1 MKVSQLLDE
10 LNISLNTL
18 KRFEKELNCEFLF
31 LDQIVN
37 DKIVEKLKEILK
49 NSKQETQYRKL
60 TGPKISGDK
69 IDLNQFSSLSN
80 THKNRPLKKPSI
92 SATKE
97 RRLQFLKGLYYN
109 DDVYKFEAKVKWYY
123 NYSNDGEYGF
133 LVCNGLPDIYFKGNV
148 VKHIN
153 PRTLREN
160 DEVLVEIPI
169 VDIENR
175 TKLSAT
181 KVNKLEDEDDLAFL
195 MHKSIE
201 LGNSKYFS
209 QTTEQIKVQSE
220 SLKSETKQ
228 AIVTSVKSVL
238 KDKLSNI
245 SQAIFLFEFCEFA
258 GIDLLDDITNKAKE
272 VFSLNDQFKL
282 WLNTST
288 TFSFEHL
295 KEPIVN
301 HLLATNTHSFLDKL
315 EESYIADALKEAL
328 AKRLNSADSSVNNN
342 LTALV
347 NTIKTY
353 DITLDYTIFSDEQLF
368 LFWEKKLID
377 FSPIDIIYKRITAL
391 WYNTSETN
399 LNQIRDVFDKATEQE
414 LRDLFSK
421 IHFDKSFI
429 KNKEEFEF
437 VRLFIDNVDSKDLS
451 EEFFKIIYAKS
462 PDYIKI
468 HWFILDHTDEL
479 DYHASVIYTALLTPH
494 DQKLFFKKVLML
506 IETNKLNLTLNDL
519 NKITTIDYKTSE
531 YSKEIDGI
539 GLDFTLSIIL
549 KLVTD
554 LGENIITSRK
564 TIFDIIANQVKT
576 PKDLLVISGFFSACS
591 GRTILETQN
600 QVNTEY
606 DELSQESEATYS
618 LKKTDKTP
626 RFSNYCAGRK
636 SMDNNGNP
644 MLDRKGKREFWWC
657 ENSPCFETCRKP
669 VSANEWKNYTIQDI
683 LRILNISYS
692 EKQYEIA
699 IGVINRVNRFLEHL
713 NCNNCGSILRPN
725 GRGNYGFYGVSMFSC
740 CSKDCN
746 NPDKDVYL
754 SHCLN
759 GRCEDIID
767 SRKTVKCKPSSLA
780 NPDNCGWYICNNC
793 HACCSTEK
801 LLARKSN
808 LEYNGQ
814 NYNCHI
820 DGHKDLG
827 IICCKKCGTE
837 TQNIGI
843 NETLY
848 ESQLQWFLDHRN
860 TSAIIASGQ
869 RNDGKWW
876 FRWSQ
881 GNLTLERFMSALEN
895 LRDNGFQ
902 VPNLETG
909 EEIQFIAEPFFRVD
923 NQEPNKFVCPEC
935 NFTLEISD
943 TDEFDFN
950 RIKAIKSFHTRIFP
964 TFNAQD

>member
-181 KVNKLEDEDDLAFL
+181 KVNKLEDEDNLAFL
-195 MHKSIE
+195 VHKSIE

-228 AIVTSVKSVL
+228 AIVTIVKSAL

-258 GIDLLDDITNKAKE
+258 GIDLLDDITDKVKKA
-272 VFSLNDQFKL
+272 FSLNDQLKL
-282 WLNTST
+282 WLNTSAI
-288 TFSFEHL
+288 FSFEHL
-295 KEPIVN
+295 KEGIVN
-301 HLLATNTHSFLDKL
+301 HLLTTNTHSFLDKL
-315 EESYIADALKEAL
+315 EEEDIKEALKEAL
-328 AKRLNSADSSVNNN
+328 AKRLNSTDNSANNN
-342 LTALV
+342 LIAIL
-347 NTIKTY
+347 NTIKAQS
-353 DITLDYTIFSDEQLF
+353 IELDYSIFSEEQLF

-414 LRDLFSK
+414 LRDLFAK
-421 IHFDKSFI
+421 IHFDKNI
-429 KNKEEFEF
+429 VKNKEEFEF
-437 VRLFIDNVDSKDLS
+437 VRLFIDNVDSKELS

-468 HWFILDHTDEL
+468 QWFILDYTDEL

-549 KLVTD
+549 KLVAD
-554 LGENIITSRK
+554 LSNNLVTKRQ
-564 TIFDIIANQVKT
+564 TIFDIIANQIKR
-576 PKDLLVISGFFSACS
+576 PDDLLVIDGFFEKCS
-591 GRTILETQN
+591 GRTVLNVHEPDTLDNKDKET
-600 QVNTEY
+600 
-606 DELSQESEATYS
+606 TYS
-618 LKKTDKTP
+618 LEQKDYYP
-626 RFSNYCAGRK
+626 RFSTFCDGRK
-636 SMDNNGNP
+636 AIVKATGEPS
-644 MLDRKGKREFWWC
+644 LCRKSGLEFWWC
-657 ENSPCFETCRKP
+657 ENSQCYNACRKQYSP
-669 VSANEWKNYTIQDI
+669 DAWKSYTLEDI
-683 LRILNISYS
+683 LRILDINYNNS
-692 EKQYEIA
+692 QYEILLN
-699 IGVINRVNRFLEHL
+699 VINRVNRFLEHL
-713 NCNNCGSILRPN
+713 KCRSCSTILRP
-725 GRGNYGFYGVSMFSC
+725 RKKSNYAFYGVTNFY
-740 CSKDCN
+740 CSNALCEENEKDI
-746 NPDKDVYL
+746 YL

-759 GRCEDIID
+759 GKCEDIID
-767 SRKTVKCKPSSLA
+767 SRDSVKCI
-780 NPDNCGWYICNNC
+780 NEGHGVECGWYICNNC
-793 HACCSTEK
+793 YACCNTEK
-801 LLARKSN
+801 LKGRKYIIEQTGQ
-808 LEYNGQ
+808 EYK
-814 NYNCHI
+814 CHTE
-820 DGHKDLG
+820 GHLNRG
-827 IICCKKCGTE
+827 IICCPECG
-837 TQNIGI
+837 
-843 NETLY
+843 NETERIGSSIELY
-848 ESQLQWFLDHRN
+848 KKQLDWFLNNKDSHPNITKYGKRK
-860 TSAIIASGQ
+860 
-869 RNDGKWW
+869 DGKYW
-876 FRWSQ
+876 FLWSQ
-881 GNLTLERFMSALEN
+881 GNFTYEEYRHQLKSMLKS
-895 LRDNGFQ
+895 GFNIPDFNFDYKDIQ
-902 VPNLETG
+902 LIG
-909 EEIQFIAEPFFRVD
+909 ESF
-923 NQEPNKFVCPEC
+923 N
-935 NFTLEISD
+935 EISSESD
-943 TDEFDFN
+943 VFNCPNCEHIINLQDKDLFDYQ
-950 RIKAIKSFHTRIFP
+950 RLKAIKSFHTRIFP